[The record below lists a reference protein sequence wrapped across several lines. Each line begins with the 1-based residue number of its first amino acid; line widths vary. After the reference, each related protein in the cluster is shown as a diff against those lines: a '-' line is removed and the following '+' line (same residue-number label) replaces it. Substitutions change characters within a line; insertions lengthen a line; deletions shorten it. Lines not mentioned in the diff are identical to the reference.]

1 MTQVGMSGESG
12 ESLLNI
18 FPNPCVGDTYLYTDD
33 LEAAW
38 LFIYDQTGS
47 IKEKWAINPGITL
60 HVKISLSPGTYQL
73 ILKDGYQN
81 ILGLAKPLFVS
92 EHH

>member
-1 MTQVGMSGESG
+1 MAQTGIASNSG

-18 FPNPCVGDTYLYTDD
+18 FPNPCIGETYLYTDD

-38 LFIYDQTGS
+38 IFIYDQTGS
-47 IKEKWAINPGITL
+47 IKEKWAISPGKTL
-60 HVKISLSPGTYQL
+60 HVNIQLSPGTYQL

-92 EHH
+92 TAH